1 MSYIDLQF
9 HSTYSDG
16 SLTPTEL
23 VQFLSKYNVKIAAL
37 TDHNTVAGIDE
48 FFSACKKFNIKPITG
63 IEIYARYDSERFNL
77 LFYNFDKNNPELH
90 HFLRKT
96 QIQRRRNVVRALRYW
111 QEKRFE
117 INIDRI
123 LEKYNK
129 YVPINGLIRQI
140 RKNPINEKRIKEDLK
155 INSPHEGEIIKYYF
169 KTRSRYYLPETRVDV
184 RRLVKLHKQVGGKVI
199 LAHPAKNKVK
209 QKLINKLL
217 KEKIIDG
224 IEILSP
230 HHSWDIISY
239 YQHISE
245 KYNMIFT
252 GGSDF
257 HGYSKHSQIVDCS
270 WKYFKINPKYL
281 PNIHKI
287 IG

>member
-23 VQFLSKYNVKIAAL
+23 VQFLVKYNVKIAAL

-63 IEIYARYDSERFNL
+63 IEIYARYNSERFNL
-77 LFYNFDKNNPELH
+77 LFYNFNKDNPDLH
-90 HFLRKT
+90 YFLRKT
-96 QIQRRRNVVRALRYW
+96 QIQRRRNVVRALKHW
-111 QEKRFE
+111 QEKGFD

-129 YVPINGLIRQI
+129 YIPINGIIRQI
-140 RKNPINEKRIKEDLK
+140 RKNSINEKRIKEDLK
-155 INSPHEGEIIKYYF
+155 IDNPHEGEIIKYYF
-169 KTRSRYYLPETRVDV
+169 KTRRRYYLPETRVDV
-184 RRLVKLHKQVGGKVI
+184 IRLVKLRKQINGSVI
-199 LAHPAKNKVK
+199 LAHPAKNRVR
-209 QKLINKLL
+209 QRLLDRLL

-239 YQHISE
+239 YQHIL
-245 KYNMIFT
+245 KKHNVIFT

-270 WKYFKINPKYL
+270 WKYFKIHSKFL
-281 PNIHKI
+281 LNIHKI

>member
-1 MSYIDLQF
+1 MPYIDLQF

-23 VQFLSKYNVKIAAL
+23 AQFLAKYNVKIAAL

-48 FFSACKKFNIKPITG
+48 FFVACKKFKIKPITG
-63 IEIYARYDSERFNL
+63 IEIYARYNSERLNL

-90 HFLRKT
+90 NFLRRT
-96 QIQRRRNVVRALRYW
+96 QIQRKRNVLRALKYW
-111 QEKRFE
+111 QEKRFN

-123 LEKYNK
+123 LEQYNK
-129 YVPINGLIRQI
+129 YLPINGIIRQI
-140 RKNPINEKRIKEDLK
+140 RKNPINEKKIKEDLK
-155 INSPHEGEIIKYYF
+155 MNNPHEGEIIKYYF
-169 KTRSRYYLPETRVDV
+169 KTRNRYYLPETRVDV

-199 LAHPAKNKVK
+199 LAHPAKNGVK
-209 QKLINKLL
+209 RKLINKLL
-217 KEKIIDG
+217 KEKVIDG

-230 HHSWDIISY
+230 HHTWDIISY
-239 YQHISE
+239 YQHISL
-245 KYNMIFT
+245 NFNIIFT

-257 HGYSKHSQIVDCS
+257 HGYSKYPQAIDCS
-270 WKYFKINPKYL
+270 WRYFKIDSKFL